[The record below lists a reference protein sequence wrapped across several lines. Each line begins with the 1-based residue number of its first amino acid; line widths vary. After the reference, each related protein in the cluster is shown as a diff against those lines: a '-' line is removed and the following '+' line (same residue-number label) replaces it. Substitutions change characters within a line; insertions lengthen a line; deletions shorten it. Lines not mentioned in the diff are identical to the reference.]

1 MEHPFFASLALRL
14 TVKEDSSCHTAWTD
28 GNVFAYNPEYINI
41 LSPEK
46 LMGLAAHTV
55 MHPACSHHKRRN
67 NRDAKIWNQA
77 CDYVINPILLDAGLV
92 LPEGFLFDDNYCGKS
107 ADAVYEILEQGNPED
122 AQKDGNHEPKEDETS
137 DGSENSSGD
146 QQGRVLE
153 ENQEKDSKEDKNGD
167 PGKSGEVRDNFEQTD
182 LEPDSDQNIDWE
194 EALVQAAAN
203 ARGMGKLPG
212 GLDLFVENRI
222 NPKLPWQELL
232 ARFIENSARSDYSW
246 MMPNRR
252 YLHMDLYFPS
262 LQNQQLCEI
271 AVAIDTSGSI
281 KPEELEQFGAE
292 LSAILEMNSAK
303 IHLFYCDSAINEY
316 QTLEKWDLPIVFQPR
331 GGGGTDYRPVFE
343 CLNHQG
349 IHPGCL
355 VFLTDLE
362 CRSFPDNAPDY
373 PVLWVRAGDSS
384 FTPPFGDLIQM
395 NEIK

>member
-14 TVKEDSSCHTAWTD
+14 QVKEDPGCHTAWTD
-28 GNVFAYNPEYINI
+28 GNVFAYNPRYINI

-77 CDYVINPILLDAGLV
+77 CDYVINPILIDAGLV
-92 LPEGFLFDDNYCGKS
+92 LPDGFLFDEDYCGKS
-107 ADAVYEILEQGNPED
+107 ADAVYEILEQGSPED
-122 AQKDGNHEPKEDETS
+122 VGTDENSKPEEDEKPDNYES
-137 DGSENSSGD
+137 SSGD
-146 QQGRVLE
+146 QEESSLE
-153 ENQEKDSKEDKNGD
+153 EMEQELEDGEEAD
-167 PGKSGEVRDNFEQTD
+167 PGKSGEVRDIEQTD
-182 LEPDSDQNIDWE
+182 VDEDSLDIDWE

-252 YLHMDLYFPS
+252 YLHMGLYFPS

-292 LSAILEMNSAK
+292 LSSILEMNSAK
-303 IHLFYCDSAINEY
+303 IHLLYCDTAINKY
-316 QTLEKWDLPIVFQPR
+316 QTLERWDLPIVFEPK
-331 GGGGTDYRPVFE
+331 GGGGTDFRPVFE
-343 CLNHQG
+343 FLDNQQ
-349 IHPGCL
+349 IQPGCL
-355 VFLTDLE
+355 IFLTDLE
-362 CRSFPDNAPDY
+362 CRSFPDQSPAY
-373 PVLWVRAGDSS
+373 PVLWVRTGDSS
-384 FTPPFGDLIQM
+384 FVPPFGDLIQLD
-395 NEIK
+395 